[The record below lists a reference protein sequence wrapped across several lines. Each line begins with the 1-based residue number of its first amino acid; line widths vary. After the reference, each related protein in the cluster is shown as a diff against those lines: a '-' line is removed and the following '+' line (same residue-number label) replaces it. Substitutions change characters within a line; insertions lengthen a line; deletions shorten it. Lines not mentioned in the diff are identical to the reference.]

1 MNTPV
6 RLECVSVHGLWMPC
20 EYETRQDKV
29 IIRCLGDIERVCLD
43 LPRHWLPL
51 NAALRQ
57 YFDAVPPSR
66 RMVALVPRD
75 GVSSELWTCRQ
86 ALKSDLLAEIEES
99 FECAAA

>member
-6 RLECVSVHGLWMPC
+6 RLENVRLNGLWMPC

-51 NAALRQ
+51 GEALRQ
-57 YFDAVPPSR
+57 YFDAVPQSR
-66 RMVALVPRD
+66 KMVALVPRD
-75 GVSSELWTCRQ
+75 GVSSDRWACRQ
-86 ALKSDLLAEIEES
+86 ALKRDLMAEMEES
-99 FECAAA
+99 MECAAA